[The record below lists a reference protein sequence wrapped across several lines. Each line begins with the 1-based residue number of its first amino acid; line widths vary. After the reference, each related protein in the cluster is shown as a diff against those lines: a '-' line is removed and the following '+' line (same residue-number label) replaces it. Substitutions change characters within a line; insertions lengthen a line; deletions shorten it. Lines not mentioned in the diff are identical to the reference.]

1 MTSSSVPVGRL
12 VPVIADRFA
21 STRVR
26 DVALIVGF
34 AVAIALSAQ
43 VAFPLPGTPVP
54 VTGQTFAV
62 LLGAAAL
69 GPRRATIGAALFLG
83 VGLAGVPWFAITGGA
98 TLGYVGGFVVAAAVV
113 GSFARRG
120 FVHTF
125 GRAVAVMLVGN
136 IVIYTLGVS
145 VLALVTGMALTQ
157 AFAVGAVPF
166 FIGDAVKIVLASITL
181 PFVQRYV

>member
-1 MTSSSVPVGRL
+1 MTSSSVPASRF

-26 DVALIVGF
+26 EVALVVGF

-69 GPRRATIGAALFLG
+69 GPRRATLGAALFMA

-98 TLGYVGGFVVAAAVV
+98 TLGYIAGFIVAAAVV
-113 GSFARRG
+113 GTLARRG
-120 FVHTF
+120 WVNSFR
-125 GRAVAVMLVGN
+125 GAAAAMIVGN
-136 IVIYTLGVS
+136 VVIYSLGVT
-145 VLALVTGMALTQ
+145 VLSLVTGLGLSQ
-157 AFAVGAVPF
+157 AFMLGAVPF
-166 FIGDAVKIVLASITL
+166 FVGDAIKIALATVTL
-181 PFVQRYV
+181 PVVQRYV

>member
-1 MTSSSVPVGRL
+1 MTSSSVPAGRF

-26 DVALIVGF
+26 DVAIIVGF

-43 VAFPLPGTPVP
+43 VAFPLPSTPVP

-98 TLGYVGGFVVAAAVV
+98 TLGYIAGFVVAAAVV
-113 GSFARRG
+113 GTLARRG
-120 FVHTF
+120 WVNTF
-125 GRAVAVMLVGN
+125 RGAAAAMIVGN
-136 IVIYTLGVS
+136 LVIYSLGVT
-145 VLALVTGMALTQ
+145 VLALVTGMAITQ
-157 AFAVGAVPF
+157 AFVLGAVPF
-166 FIGDAVKIVLASITL
+166 LFGDAVKIALATVTL
-181 PFVQRYV
+181 PIVQRYV

>member
-1 MTSSSVPVGRL
+1 MTSSSVPASRF

-26 DVALIVGF
+26 DIAMIVGF
-34 AVAIALSAQ
+34 AVVIALSAQ

-69 GPRRATIGAALFLG
+69 GPRRATIGAALFLA

-98 TLGYVGGFVVAAAVV
+98 TLGYIGGFVVAATVV
-113 GSFARRG
+113 GTLAQRG
-120 FVHTF
+120 WVNTF
-125 GRAVAVMLVGN
+125 GGAAATMIIGN
-136 IVIYTLGVS
+136 FVIYTLGVS
-145 VLALVTGMALTQ
+145 VLALVTGMALSQ
-157 AFAVGAVPF
+157 AFMLGAVPF
-166 FIGDAVKIVLASITL
+166 FIGDAVKIALAAVAL

>member
-1 MTSSSVPVGRL
+1 MTSSSVPAGRF

-26 DVALIVGF
+26 DVAFIVGF

-69 GPRRATIGAALFLG
+69 GPRRAIIGTALFLG
-83 VGLAGVPWFAITGGA
+83 AGLAGVPWFAITGGA
-98 TLGYVGGFVVAAAVV
+98 TLGYIAGFVVAAAVV
-113 GSFARRG
+113 GTLARRG
-120 FVHTF
+120 WVNTF
-125 GRAVAVMLVGN
+125 RGAAAAMIVGN
-136 IVIYTLGVS
+136 LVIYSLGVT
-145 VLALVTGMALTQ
+145 VLALVTGMAFTQ
-157 AFAVGAVPF
+157 AFMLGAVPF
-166 FIGDAVKIVLASITL
+166 FLGDAVKIALATVTL
-181 PFVQRYV
+181 PIVQRYV